1 MFGLRKILAIIA
13 SALLIIAL
21 ATTYYESQ
29 LKVISD
35 FSLSLSSEKQT
46 VTQGEST
53 QILVNVTHLSGK
65 NVNVTLNANS
75 NSSSIQ
81 YSLMSA
87 SGIPNFTT
95 ALTVTTSISTPTSY
109 CQINVTANNGQF
121 NHTASFT
128 FGVLSSRVFVSGIMT
143 GNHINSP
150 LTVTPINLTFVD
162 LSTGLAYESPVD
174 LGNFYVHYDVPTG
187 GSGNY
192 SVVLFNGH
200 TYNVTFYETTVEN
213 DFPFIPPETGGN
225 FLGNFTVSA
234 PVGNTTQS
242 ANFYGGWL

>member
-1 MFGLRKILAIIA
+1 MIVPLNMVGSRKILAIIA
-13 SALLIIAL
+13 SVLLIIAL
-21 ATTYYESQ
+21 ATAYYESQ
-29 LKVISD
+29 IKTTSD

-53 QILVNVTHLSGK
+53 QILVNVTQLSGK
-65 NVNVTLNANS
+65 NVNVTLNADI
-75 NSSSIQ
+75 NSSNIQ
-81 YSLMSA
+81 YSLMSN

-95 ALTVTTSISTPTSY
+95 ALTVTTSDSTPTSY
-109 CQINVTANNGQF
+109 YQINVTANNGQS

-128 FGVLSSRVFVSGIMT
+128 FGVLSTSVLVNGIMT

-150 LTVTPINLTFVD
+150 ITVTPINLTFVD

-174 LGNFYVHYDVPTG
+174 LGKFYVHYDVPTG

-192 SVVLFNGH
+192 SVLLLNAH
-200 TYNVTFYETTVEN
+200 TYNVTFYETTIEN

-225 FLGNFTVSA
+225 FLGNFTVQWTYWKH
-234 PVGNTTQS
+234 NTIC
-242 ANFYGGWL
+242 